1 MAEEV
6 TQITRPS
13 PIIEEAQ
20 KNYLT
25 SLKDQVG
32 TALNTD
38 AFAPSVVGKTALD
51 QAIQQQQATQ
61 AGLGTL
67 SFDQTGG
74 ISGLSGSGVAS
85 YQPFLDTAQSTLGTA
100 QSTLGDVSPFIT
112 AAGQNFQTQAGLTG
126 PTAYQNFESPYQS
139 AVRDAT
145 LAQFDEQ
152 AQIRQQGITDQ
163 QAQLGVLGSGRAGV
177 QSAEYQRKSD
187 MDRALLQAQLNQQG
201 FTQANQL
208 AQQAFGNQGM
218 LGAQQGQ
225 LAGLTS
231 GLANQQS
238 GLANQQL
245 GLAQS
250 VPGLQ
255 AGALGMGQNLA
266 QQDFGF
272 RQAQSDAAREQNRMQ
287 QFESIDRLARLGQG
301 ITGLT
306 PGAGTVTTQSGV
318 PAASPSPIGNALT
331 AGLGAFSLGKL
342 FGIG

>member
-20 KNYLT
+20 KAYLT
-25 SLKDQVG
+25 SLRDQV
-32 TALNTD
+32 TTPLDTSQ
-38 AFAPSVVGKTALD
+38 FAPSVVGKTALD
-51 QAIQQQQATQ
+51 QAVQQQQATQ

-67 SFDQTGG
+67 SFDPTSGA
-74 ISGLSGSGVAS
+74 ISGVTGTGVAS
-85 YQPFLDTAQSTLGTA
+85 YQPFLDTAQATLGGV
-100 QSTLGDVSPFIT
+100 QPFIT
-112 AAGQNFQTQAGLTG
+112 AAAGRTG
-126 PTAYQNFESPYQS
+126 PTAYQDFESPYQS

-152 AQIRQQGITDQ
+152 AAMRQQAITDQ

-177 QSAEYQRKSD
+177 QTAEYQRKSD
-187 MDRALLQAQLNQQG
+187 LDRALLQAQLNQSG

-208 AQQAFGNQGM
+208 AAQAFG
-218 LGAQQGQ
+218 QQGQ

-231 GLANQQS
+231 GLANQQ
-238 GLANQQL
+238 L
-245 GLAQS
+245 GLAQT
-250 VPGLQ
+250 VPGLGQ
-255 AGALGMGQNLA
+255 QALGLGTGLA
-266 QQDFGF
+266 GQDFQF
-272 RQAQSDAAREQNRMQ
+272 RQAQSDAAREANRMQ
-287 QFESIDRLARLGQG
+287 QFEAVDRLARLGQG

-306 PGAGTVTTQSGV
+306 PGAGTVTTQTGV

-331 AGLGAFSLGKL
+331 AGLGAFGLGKL

>member
-32 TALNTD
+32 TALDTSQ
-38 AFAPSVVGKTALD
+38 FAPSVVGKTALD
-51 QAIQQQQATQ
+51 QAIQQQQAKA
-61 AGLGTL
+61 AGLGEL
-67 SFDQTGG
+67 QFDQTGAVTG
-74 ISGLSGSGVAS
+74 IGQDGVAS
-85 YQPFLDTAQSTLGTA
+85 FQPFLDTAQTTLGGV
-100 QSTLGDVSPFIT
+100 QPFID
-112 AAGQNFQTQAGLTG
+112 AAGTQFGKQAGFMG
-126 PTAYQNFESPYQS
+126 PTAYEAFESPYQD
-139 AVRDAT
+139 AVRKAT
-145 LAQFDEQ
+145 LDSFDDQ
-152 AQIRQQGITDQ
+152 AKARQLAITDQ

-187 MDRALLQAQLNQQG
+187 LDRALLEAQLNQSG

-208 AQQAFGNQGM
+208 ASQAFGQQGV
-218 LGAQQGQ
+218 LGAQQAQ

-231 GLANQQS
+231 GLANQQ
-238 GLANQQL
+238 L
-245 GLAQS
+245 GLATA

-255 AGALGMGQNLA
+255 AQAFGLGQNLA
-266 QQDFGF
+266 GQDFQF
-272 RQAQSDAAREQNRMQ
+272 RQAQEDAARQANRMQ
-287 QFESIDRLARLGQG
+287 QFEAIDRLARLGQG

-306 PGAGTVTTQSGV
+306 PGAGTVTTQSGI

-331 AGLGAFSLGKL
+331 AGLGAFGLGKL

>member
-20 KNYLT
+20 KAYLT
-25 SLKDQVG
+25 SLRDQV
-32 TALNTD
+32 TTPLDTSQ
-38 AFAPSVVGKTALD
+38 FAPSVVGKTALD
-51 QAIQQQQATQ
+51 QAVQQQQATQ

-67 SFDQTGG
+67 SFDPTSGA
-74 ISGLSGSGVAS
+74 ISGVSGTGVAS
-85 YQPFLDTAQSTLGTA
+85 YQPFLDTAQTTLGGV
-100 QSTLGDVSPFIT
+100 QPFIT
-112 AAGQNFQTQAGLTG
+112 AAAGRTG
-126 PTAYQNFESPYQS
+126 PTAYQDFESPYQS

-152 AQIRQQGITDQ
+152 AAMRQQAITDH

-177 QSAEYQRKSD
+177 QTAEYQRKSD
-187 MDRALLQAQLNQQG
+187 LDRALLQAQLNQSG

-208 AQQAFGNQGM
+208 AAQAFG
-218 LGAQQGQ
+218 QQGQ

-231 GLANQQS
+231 GLANQQ
-238 GLANQQL
+238 L
-245 GLAQS
+245 GLAQT
-250 VPGLQ
+250 VPGLGQ
-255 AGALGMGQNLA
+255 QALGLGTGLA
-266 QQDFGF
+266 GQDFQF
-272 RQAQSDAAREQNRMQ
+272 RQAQSDAAREANRMQ
-287 QFESIDRLARLGQG
+287 QFEAVDRLARLGQG

-306 PGAGTVTTQSGV
+306 PGAGTVTTQSGI

-331 AGLGAFSLGKL
+331 AGLGAFGLGKL

>member
-20 KNYLT
+20 KAYLT
-25 SLKDQVG
+25 SLRDQV
-32 TALNTD
+32 TTPLDTSQ
-38 AFAPSVVGKTALD
+38 FAPSVVGKTALD
-51 QAIQQQQATQ
+51 QAVQQQAATQ

-67 SFDQTGG
+67 SFDPTSGA
-74 ISGLSGSGVAS
+74 ISGVTGTGVAS
-85 YQPFLDTAQSTLGTA
+85 YQPFLDTAQATLGGV
-100 QSTLGDVSPFIT
+100 QPFIT
-112 AAGQNFQTQAGLTG
+112 AAAGRTG
-126 PTAYQNFESPYQS
+126 PTAYQDFQSPYQS

-152 AQIRQQGITDQ
+152 AAMRQQAITDQ

-177 QSAEYQRKSD
+177 QTAEYQSTSD
-187 MDRALLQAQLNQQG
+187 LDRALLQAQLNQSG

-208 AQQAFGNQGM
+208 AAQAFG
-218 LGAQQGQ
+218 QQGQ

-231 GLANQQS
+231 GLANQQ
-238 GLANQQL
+238 L
-245 GLAQS
+245 GLATT
-250 VPGLQ
+250 VPGLGQ
-255 AGALGMGQNLA
+255 QALGLGQGLA
-266 QQDFGF
+266 GQDFGF
-272 RQAQSDAAREQNRMQ
+272 RQAQSDAAREANRMQ
-287 QFESIDRLARLGQG
+287 QFEAVDRLARLGQG

-331 AGLGAFSLGKL
+331 AGLGAFGLGKL

>member
-20 KNYLT
+20 KAYLT
-25 SLKDQVG
+25 SLRDQVE
-32 TALNTD
+32 TPLDTSQ
-38 AFAPSVVGKTALD
+38 FAPGVVGKTALD
-51 QAIQQQQATQ
+51 QAVQQQQATQ
-61 AGLGTL
+61 AGLGQL
-67 SFDQTGG
+67 QFGGQGQITGVTG
-74 ISGLSGSGVAS
+74 TGVAS
-85 YQPFLDTAQSTLGTA
+85 FQPFLNTAQTTLGGV
-100 QSTLGDVSPFIT
+100 QPFID
-112 AAGQNFQTQAGLTG
+112 AAGTQFQTQAGLTG
-126 PTAYQNFESPYQS
+126 PTAFQAFESPYQT

-152 AQIRQQGITDQ
+152 AAIRQQAIKDQ

-177 QSAEYQRKSD
+177 QTAEYQRKSD

-208 AQQAFGNQGM
+208 AAQAFGQAGQ

-225 LAGLTS
+225 LAGL
-231 GLANQQS
+231 QS

-245 GLAQS
+245 GLATT

-255 AGALGMGQNLA
+255 AQSLGMGQNLA

-272 RQAQSDAAREQNRMQ
+272 RQAQADAAREQNRLQ

-306 PGAGTVTTQSGV
+306 PGAGTVTTQTGV
-318 PAASPSPIGNALT
+318 GAAPSSPIGGALT
-331 AGLGAFSLGKL
+331 AGIGAFGLGKL
-342 FGIG
+342 FGLG

>member
-20 KNYLT
+20 KAYLT
-25 SLKDQVG
+25 SLRDQV
-32 TALNTD
+32 TTPLDTSQ
-38 AFAPSVVGKTALD
+38 FAPSVVGKTALD
-51 QAIQQQQATQ
+51 QAVQQQQATQ

-67 SFDQTGG
+67 SFDPTSGA
-74 ISGLSGSGVAS
+74 ISGVTGTGVAS
-85 YQPFLDTAQSTLGTA
+85 YQPFLDTAQATLGGV
-100 QSTLGDVSPFIT
+100 QPFIT
-112 AAGQNFQTQAGLTG
+112 AAAGRTG
-126 PTAYQNFESPYQS
+126 PTAYQDFESPYQS

-152 AQIRQQGITDQ
+152 AAMRQQAITDQ
-163 QAQLGVLGSGRAGV
+163 QAKLGVLGSGRAGV
-177 QSAEYQRKSD
+177 QTAEYQRKSD
-187 MDRALLQAQLNQQG
+187 LDRALLQAQLNQSG

-208 AQQAFGNQGM
+208 AAQAFG
-218 LGAQQGQ
+218 QQGQ

-231 GLANQQS
+231 GLANQQ
-238 GLANQQL
+238 L
-245 GLAQS
+245 GLATT
-250 VPGLQ
+250 VPGLGQ
-255 AGALGMGQNLA
+255 QALGLGQGLA
-266 QQDFGF
+266 GQDFAF
-272 RQAQSDAAREQNRMQ
+272 RQAQADATREQNRLQ
-287 QFESIDRLARLGQG
+287 QFEAIDRLARLGQG

-306 PGAGTVTTQSGV
+306 PGAGTVTTQSGI

>member
-20 KNYLT
+20 KAYLT
-25 SLKDQVG
+25 SLQDQV
-32 TALNTD
+32 TTPLDTSQ
-38 AFAPSVVGKTALD
+38 FAPSVVGKSSLD
-51 QAIQQQQATQ
+51 QAVQQQAATQ

-67 SFDQTGG
+67 SFDPT
-74 ISGLSGSGVAS
+74 SGAVSGVSGSGVAS
-85 YQPFLDTAQSTLGTA
+85 YQPFLDTA

-208 AQQAFGNQGM
+208 AQQAFGNQGV

-231 GLANQQS
+231 GLANQQ
-238 GLANQQL
+238 L
-245 GLAQS
+245 GLATT

-255 AGALGMGQNLA
+255 AQSLGMGQNLA

-331 AGLGAFSLGKL
+331 AGLGAFGLGKL

>member
-67 SFDQTGG
+67 SFDQTGA

-85 YQPFLDTAQSTLGTA
+85 YQPFLDTA

-152 AQIRQQGITDQ
+152 AAIRQQGITDQ

-231 GLANQQS
+231 GLANQQ
-238 GLANQQL
+238 L
-245 GLAQS
+245 GLAQT

-318 PAASPSPIGNALT
+318 PAASPSPIGSALT

>member
-20 KNYLT
+20 KAYLT
-25 SLKDQVG
+25 SLRDQVE
-32 TALNTD
+32 TPLDTSQ
-38 AFAPSVVGKTALD
+38 FAPGVVGKTALD
-51 QAIQQQQATQ
+51 QAVQQQQATQ
-61 AGLGTL
+61 AGLGQL
-67 SFDQTGG
+67 QFGGQGQITGVTG
-74 ISGLSGSGVAS
+74 TGVAS
-85 YQPFLDTAQSTLGTA
+85 FQPFLDTAQTTLGGV
-100 QSTLGDVSPFIT
+100 QPFID
-112 AAGQNFQTQAGLTG
+112 AAGTQFQTQAGLTG
-126 PTAYQNFESPYQS
+126 PTAFQAFESPYQT

-152 AQIRQQGITDQ
+152 AAIRQQAIKDQ

-177 QSAEYQRKSD
+177 QTAEYQRKSD

-208 AQQAFGNQGM
+208 AAQAFGQAGQ

-225 LAGLTS
+225 LAGL
-231 GLANQQS
+231 QS

-245 GLAQS
+245 GLATT

-255 AGALGMGQNLA
+255 AQSLGMGQNLA

-272 RQAQSDAAREQNRMQ
+272 RQAQADAAREQNRLQ

-306 PGAGTVTTQSGV
+306 PGAGTVTTQTGV
-318 PAASPSPIGNALT
+318 GAAPSSPIGGALT
-331 AGLGAFSLGKL
+331 AGIGAFGLGKL
-342 FGIG
+342 FGLG

>member
-6 TQITRPS
+6 LQTQITKPS

-20 KNYLT
+20 QKYLT
-25 SLKDQVG
+25 ALFDQSAPEQKLD
-32 TALNTD
+32 TSQ
-38 AFAPSVVGKTALD
+38 FAPNVVGKTALD
-51 QAIQQQQATQ
+51 QAVQQQAATA
-61 AGLGTL
+61 AGLGQLQFGDKGQIT
-67 SFDQTGG
+67 DVTGQ
-74 ISGLSGSGVAS
+74 GVAS
-85 YQPFLDTAQSTLGTA
+85 FQPYLATAEG
-100 QSTLGDVSPFIT
+100 TLGDVQQFIT
-112 AAGQNFQTQAGLTG
+112 GAAGRTG
-126 PTAYQNFESPYQS
+126 PTAYQAFESPYQT

-152 AQIRQQGITDQ
+152 AAIRQQAIKDQ
-163 QAQLGVLGSGRAGV
+163 QAKLGVLGSGRAGV
-177 QSAEYQRKSD
+177 QTAEYQRKSD

-208 AQQAFGNQGM
+208 AAQAFGQAGQ

-231 GLANQQS
+231 GLANQQ
-238 GLANQQL
+238 L
-245 GLAQS
+245 GLATT

-255 AGALGMGQNLA
+255 AQATGMGQALA
-266 QQDFGF
+266 GQDFAF
-272 RQAQSDAAREQNRMQ
+272 RQAQADAAREQNRLQ
-287 QFESIDRLARLGQG
+287 QFEAIDRLARLGQG

-331 AGLGAFSLGKL
+331 AGIGAFGLGKL
-342 FGIG
+342 FGLG

>member
-67 SFDQTGG
+67 SFDQTGA

-85 YQPFLDTAQSTLGTA
+85 YQPFLDTA

-208 AQQAFGNQGM
+208 AAQAFGQQGV

-231 GLANQQS
+231 GLANQQ
-238 GLANQQL
+238 L

-255 AGALGMGQNLA
+255 AQALGMGHNLA

>member
-20 KNYLT
+20 KAYLT
-25 SLKDQVG
+25 SLRDQV
-32 TALNTD
+32 TTPLDTSQ
-38 AFAPSVVGKTALD
+38 FAPSVVGKTALD
-51 QAIQQQQATQ
+51 QAVQQQQATQ

-67 SFDQTGG
+67 SFDPTSGA
-74 ISGLSGSGVAS
+74 ISGVTGTGVAS
-85 YQPFLDTAQSTLGTA
+85 YQPFLDTAQATLGGV
-100 QSTLGDVSPFIT
+100 QPFIT
-112 AAGQNFQTQAGLTG
+112 AAAGRTG
-126 PTAYQNFESPYQS
+126 PTAYQDFESPYQS

-152 AQIRQQGITDQ
+152 AAMRQQAITDQ
-163 QAQLGVLGSGRAGV
+163 QAKLGVLGSGRAGV
-177 QSAEYQRKSD
+177 QTAEYQRKSD
-187 MDRALLQAQLNQQG
+187 LDRALLQAQLNQSG

-208 AQQAFGNQGM
+208 AAQAFG
-218 LGAQQGQ
+218 QQGQ

-231 GLANQQS
+231 GLANQQ
-238 GLANQQL
+238 L
-245 GLAQS
+245 GLATT
-250 VPGLQ
+250 VPGLGQ
-255 AGALGMGQNLA
+255 QALGLGQGLA
-266 QQDFGF
+266 GQDFAF
-272 RQAQSDAAREQNRMQ
+272 RQAQADAAREANRMQ
-287 QFESIDRLARLGQG
+287 QFEAIDRLARLGQG

-306 PGAGTVTTQSGV
+306 PGAGTVTTQSGI

>member
-20 KNYLT
+20 KAYLT
-25 SLKDQVG
+25 SLRDQVE
-32 TALNTD
+32 TPLDTSQ
-38 AFAPSVVGKTALD
+38 FAPSVVGKTALD
-51 QAIQQQQATQ
+51 QAVQQQQATQ

-67 SFDQTGG
+67 SFDPTSGA
-74 ISGLSGSGVAS
+74 ISGVTGTGVAS
-85 YQPFLDTAQSTLGTA
+85 YQPFLDTAQATLGGV
-100 QSTLGDVSPFIT
+100 QPFIT
-112 AAGQNFQTQAGLTG
+112 AAAGRTG
-126 PTAYQNFESPYQS
+126 PTAYQDFESPYQS

-152 AQIRQQGITDQ
+152 AAMRQQAITDQ

-177 QSAEYQRKSD
+177 QTAEYQRKSD
-187 MDRALLQAQLNQQG
+187 LDRALLQAQLNQSG

-208 AQQAFGNQGM
+208 AAQAFG
-218 LGAQQGQ
+218 QQGQ

-231 GLANQQS
+231 GLANQQ
-238 GLANQQL
+238 L
-245 GLAQS
+245 GLAQT
-250 VPGLQ
+250 VP
-255 AGALGMGQNLA
+255 ALGQQALGLGQGLA
-266 QQDFGF
+266 GQDFGF
-272 RQAQSDAAREQNRMQ
+272 RQAQSDAAREANRMQ
-287 QFESIDRLARLGQG
+287 QFEAVDRLARLGQG

>member
-85 YQPFLDTAQSTLGTA
+85 YQPFLDTA

-208 AQQAFGNQGM
+208 AAQAFGQQGM

-225 LAGLTS
+225 LAGLT
-231 GLANQQS
+231 S

-272 RQAQSDAAREQNRMQ
+272 RQAQADAAREQNRMQ

>member
-20 KNYLT
+20 KAYLT
-25 SLKDQVG
+25 SLRDQVE
-32 TALNTD
+32 TPLDTSQ
-38 AFAPSVVGKTALD
+38 FAPSVVGKTALD
-51 QAIQQQQATQ
+51 QGVQQQQATQ

-67 SFDQTGG
+67 SFDPTSGA
-74 ISGLSGSGVAS
+74 ISGVTGTGVAS
-85 YQPFLDTAQSTLGTA
+85 YQPFLDTAQTTLGTV
-100 QSTLGDVSPFIT
+100 QPLIT
-112 AAGQNFQTQAGLTG
+112 AAAGRIG
-126 PTAYQNFESPYQS
+126 PTAYQDFESPYQS

-152 AQIRQQGITDQ
+152 AAMRQQAITDQ

-177 QSAEYQRKSD
+177 QTAEYQRKSD
-187 MDRALLQAQLNQQG
+187 LDRALLQAQLNQSG

-208 AQQAFGNQGM
+208 AAQAIG
-218 LGAQQGQ
+218 QQGQ

-231 GLANQQS
+231 GLANQQ
-238 GLANQQL
+238 L
-245 GLAQS
+245 GLATT
-250 VPGLQ
+250 VPGLGQ
-255 AGALGMGQNLA
+255 QALGLGQGLA
-266 QQDFGF
+266 GQDFGF
-272 RQAQSDAAREQNRMQ
+272 RQAQSDAARQANRLQ
-287 QFESIDRLARLGQG
+287 QFEAIDRLARLGQG